1 MGALHA
7 RKKQLPWSFNINL
20 DKTPIHRCFNIC
32 EKNKDFPCC
41 KRFVVTRGYGLFRKL
56 PRHLPRSCRSWAAR
70 HVTRSRWCSLSCS
83 TSMVALVFKH
93 IDNVKLNIVV
103 CILLEIMTFWEFWI
117 FWDGY
122 CFEILRE
129 RNVRICPNRAQSAAC
144 PCCFLNGSCYFSDR
158 DPVIGFRCRGILMN
172 SMESFS

>member
-1 MGALHA
+1 MISHVANSSSLPEDQAFSENFPGIYLEVVVAELHA
-7 RKKQLPWSFNINL
+7 
-20 DKTPIHRCFNIC
+20 D
-32 EKNKDFPCC
+32 
-41 KRFVVTRGYGLFRKL
+41 
-56 PRHLPRSCRSWAAR
+56 
-70 HVTRSRWCSLSCS
+70 VTRSRWCSLSCS

-103 CILLEIMTFWEFWI
+103 CILLEIMTFGEFWI

-129 RNVRICPNRAQSAAC
+129 RNVRICPNRAQIAAC

-158 DPVIGFRCRGILMN
+158 VPVIGFRCRGILIN